1 MIIDSYGQH
10 VFTEENLCELYMT
23 KPDLKLKEVL
33 LDKTVDFNPE
43 LNLTHIPNIIQ
54 YELSNL
60 SAAEFDKKNRDE
72 WFIPEEYKTFDIA
85 KWLLDQCTHE
95 EEMQRVGKELLLYQ
109 KRDMFILLQYMKY
122 LVDTMRANN
131 IVWGIGRGS
140 SVSSFVLFLIGIHR
154 INSLYYDLDIEEFL
168 K

>member
-60 SAAEFDKKNRDE
+60 SVAEFDKKNRDE

-95 EEMQRVGKELLLYQ
+95 EEMQRVGKELLIYQ
-109 KRDMFILLQYMKY
+109 KRDLFPLLQYMKY
-122 LVDTMRANN
+122 LVDLMRENK
-131 IVWGIGRGS
+131 IVWGVGRGS

-154 INSLYYDLDIEEFL
+154 INSLHYDLDIEEFL

>member
-1 MIIDSYGQH
+1 MIIDSYGQY

-60 SAAEFDKKNRDE
+60 SVAEFDKKNRDE